1 MTSFILLTLLLS
13 PFITFAAPSDFAGFV
28 TVLLD
33 LIGATIPVVM
43 GLALLVFFLGLA
55 KFILKS
61 GDAKS
66 HQDGKQFMIWS
77 VIALFAMVSIYG
89 LIIFGKNQLEFGG
102 GIGMPLLP
110 Q

>member
-1 MTSFILLTLLLS
+1 MISIILFVFFISPLT
-13 PFITFAAPSDFAGFV
+13 TFAAPSDFAGFI
-28 TVLLD
+28 TTLLD
-33 LIGATIPVVM
+33 LIGAAIPVVM
-43 GLALLVFFLGLA
+43 GMALLVFFFGLA

-77 VIALFAMVSIYG
+77 VVALFAMVSIYG